1 MRSRDIKSA
10 LIIVG
15 HLPLYHRGVYIA
27 ALPCP
32 RRRRNPVGQRID
44 DPETGLKS
52 GRRIEKIFVRY
63 FRFGLIRIEKNG
75 VAVFPAIPKV
85 FDHAP
90 ERRHADA
97 AGDEDKLL
105 FFVVRKCEVARDAS
119 REHRASRREGRKRL
133 FEVART
139 VIELHTQP
147 HVGLRRRRCERKIP
161 AVTSGIGFLRRER
174 PFCVLTGRKLR
185 RPSGKYEFIGARC
198 DFSDFFQLQDSLEF
212 RADEVRKYVAGN
224 KGELRREIYR
234 KYVNGRGEKEPDQS
248 AIEDAACAARRR
260 RLRLGEHDE
269 RKEKE

>member
-75 VAVFPAIPKV
+75 VAVFPAIPEV

-90 ERRHADA
+90 ERRHTDA
-97 AGDEDKLL
+97 AGDKNELL
-105 FFVVRKCEVARDAS
+105 TLVARKSEISRDAP
-119 REHRASRREGRKRL
+119 RKYGASGHKVGKCL
-133 FEVART
+133 FECAWVF
-139 VIELHTQP
+139 VKFDSEP
-147 HVGLRRRRCERKIP
+147 HVGLRRRRRERKIQSV
-161 AVTSGIGFLRRER
+161 ASCVSCIRGER
-174 PFCVLTGRKLR
+174 PFRVLTGRKLR
-185 RPSGKYEFIGARC
+185 RLSCKYEFVRARGY
-198 DFSDFFQLQDSLEF
+198 FLLFLQLQYGLKF
-212 RADEVRKYVAGN
+212 RADEIGKCIAYDE
-224 KGELRREIYR
+224 GELGCEVYGE
-234 KYVNGRGEKEPDQS
+234 YVDRRGEKQPDQCP
-248 AIEDAACAARRR
+248 IDNTPYAA
-260 RLRLGEHDE
+260 
-269 RKEKE
+269 